1 MRYLY
6 DKTEKIILEYDSEL
20 FEHPHLSTGNKV
32 ISARKGDAI
41 GPLHP
46 GHYLIYENTGA
57 SEKRIRYLGIAPDHA
72 VIMQLSVAAFSADN
86 FDSVAHAKRVPV
98 NYCVAPTSSTI
109 PLSADSNRITATP
122 STPSSEEPKHLFRK
136 SASPNGCVSSTRG
149 SSPKD
154 SPSCADSR
162 PTIPRPPSSAR

>member
-72 VIMQLSVAAFSADN
+72 SFFSSPSRRSPRTTSTASPMRN
-86 FDSVAHAKRVPV
+86 ASPSTTASH
-98 NYCVAPTSSTI
+98 PTSSTI
-109 PLSADSNRITATP
+109 PLSADSNRTTATQ
-122 STPSSEEPKHLFRK
+122 STPSSEAPKHLFRK
-136 SASPNGCVSSTRG
+136 NASPNGCGSSTHG

-154 SPSCADSR
+154 SPSCADSQ
-162 PTIPRPPSSAR
+162 PTIPRPRSSAR

>member
-72 VIMQLSVAAFSADN
+72 VILQLSVAAFSADN

-98 NYCVAPTSSTI
+98 NYCVAPDQLNDSTFRGFEQDYGDTVY
-109 PLSADSNRITATP
+109 PL
-122 STPSSEEPKHLFRK
+122 EEPKHPSPK
-136 SASPNGCVSSTRG
+136 NASPNGCVSSTRG